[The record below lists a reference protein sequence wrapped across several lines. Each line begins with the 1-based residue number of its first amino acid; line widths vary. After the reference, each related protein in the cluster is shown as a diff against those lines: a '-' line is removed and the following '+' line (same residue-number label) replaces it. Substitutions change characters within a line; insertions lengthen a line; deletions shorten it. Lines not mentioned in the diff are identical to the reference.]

1 MERQEWRLCAE
12 CGKDHELKN
21 SCGQEGN
28 CMVIPSPGQNVLCI
42 EDSQVGCSKKNVET
56 WKKQDGKLC
65 SFGSSHDV

>member
-1 MERQEWRLCAE
+1 MAIQ
-12 CGKDHELKN
+12 
-21 SCGQEGN
+21 
-28 CMVIPSPGQNVLCI
+28 SPGQNVLCI